1 YAKLMPACFTYSN
14 AQSLWETCATPILK
28 QVKSDFTRYCYGDE
42 QHLDKT
48 FFLYIERW
56 KDTLKLANQ
65 LFCLCYFLQLSIQR
79 GNSFLL
85 LKMDVRLSSVQTKNS
100 EDVVASPAIQIGG
113 TEKSCHQC
121 RQKKENFAATCKN
134 LKKGK
139 NCPIKFCHRC
149 LLTRYGENAEEVA
162 QLANWTCPRSYVCRK
177 RRGEQPTGPLYR
189 SAKESGFKSVLE
201 MLSVKKNLETSN
213 PLNEGSL
220 EKEPEVLI
228 SGELGNEHF
237 SDAND
242 VAEVC
247 NKDDGG
253 DNVGAMFQGEII
265 AEEIHLPPGMEFKEI
280 FGIELPPK
288 EIGNALQI
296 LEFCRVFGKALDLK
310 EGEAKAI
317 FEELI
322 SRECMDEHNSLIQ
335 FHFRL
340 LALILGD
347 SKKESLS
354 LSTKNK
360 TNSWLKHLEDLIMQS
375 YHLLNDFPLDWFQ
388 EGISGYYK
396 MDFSKK
402 FILMTFLCDEALNT
416 AKLRSYIQDENSRHA
431 KEVKEAKLKI
441 AAAKEKEKCLA
452 LKLQNERAKVS
463 SIPVE
468 EHDAVIKIRAGEAH
482 AEMLR
487 LKSTSE
493 KYKSGCDAMRIN
505 PVFVDN
511 NGMTFWKVQSYND
524 ECVLL
529 QASFLKESNNADMK
543 IQDETASLPEESW
556 SVYRLTDK
564 DEIDK
569 YIASRAKR
577 LKRLNSQANL

>member
-1 YAKLMPACFTYSN
+1 RDGRT
-14 AQSLWETCATPILK
+14 
-28 QVKSDFTRYCYGDE
+28 
-42 QHLDKT
+42 
-48 FFLYIERW
+48 
-56 KDTLKLANQ
+56 
-65 LFCLCYFLQLSIQR
+65 LSILQT
-79 GNSFLL
+79 SFLAFATSFNSAFKERIPFSYS
-85 LKMDVRLSSVQTKNS
+85 KMDVRLSSAQTKNS
-100 EDVVASPAIQIGG
+100 EDVVANPAIQIGG
-113 TEKSCHQC
+113 TGKSCHQHSKDIYEDMGTVEGIEELKALFLAMFIGKPFLIC
-121 RQKKENFAATCKN
+121 STIQRSIVLQEYTKKSQKYLVLYQVTGMEKMLKRSRSWLIGHVRGVEAFATVVFAS
-134 LKKGK
+134 G
-139 NCPIKFCHRC
+139 
-149 LLTRYGENAEEVA
+149 
-162 QLANWTCPRSYVCRK
+162 K

-220 EKEPEVLI
+220 EKEPEVLL
-228 SGELGNEHF
+228 SGELVNEHF
-237 SDAND
+237 SDGND

-265 AEEIHLPPGMEFKEI
+265 AEEILLPPGMELKEI

-288 EIGNALQI
+288 EVGDALQI

-322 SRECMDEHNSLIQ
+322 SRESMDEHNSSLIQ
-335 FHFRL
+335 FHCRL

-354 LSTKNK
+354 LSTKNE
-360 TNSWLKHLEDLIMQS
+360 TSSWLKHLEDLIMQS

-396 MDFSKK
+396 LDLSKK
-402 FILMTFLCDEALNT
+402 FKLMTFLCDEALNT
-416 AKLRSYIQDENSRHA
+416 RKLRSYIQDENARHG
-431 KEVKEAKLKI
+431 KVVKEEKHKI

-452 LKLQNERAKVS
+452 QLQNERAKVS
-463 SIPVE
+463 SIPME
-468 EHDAVIKIRAGEAH
+468 EDDALIKIRTEVGEAQ

-493 KYKSGCDAMRIN
+493 KYKSGCDATRIN

-529 QASFLKESNNADMK
+529 QDMK
-543 IQDETASLPEESW
+543 IQDETATLREESW
-556 SVYRLTDK
+556 FVYSLTAKDK
-564 DEIDK
+564 IDK
-569 YIASRAKR
+569 YISSRLSRAKR
-577 LKRLNSQANL
+577 LKRLNSQTTL